1 MAERLGAK
9 DRVLFLDGGPSL
21 TSLLDGARSAVTV
34 NSTAA
39 QQALWRG
46 LPVAALG
53 RAVYAKPGLV
63 SSQSLDR
70 FFADPRRP
78 DQQAYWQFR
87 QFLAET
93 SQLVGSFYSRPGIA
107 ALLEALPAAML
118 APIDPYDRV
127 LAAAAAPEPAA
138 APVAQLAISRSP
150 AAAKIPEIPQ
160 PDRVAV

>member
-1 MAERLGAK
+1 
-9 DRVLFLDGGPSL
+9 VLFLDGGPTL

-63 SSQSLDR
+63 SSQALDI

-87 QFLAET
+87 QFLVET
-93 SQLVGSFYSRPGIA
+93 SQIKGSFYSRPGIV

-118 APIDPYDRV
+118 APVDPYDRV
-127 LAAAAAPEPAA
+127 LAAVPGPGSNA
-138 APVAQLAISRSP
+138 APVAQLAACSP
-150 AAAKIPEIPQ
+150 PAPAEMRRVPQ
-160 PDRVAV
+160 PHRVAV